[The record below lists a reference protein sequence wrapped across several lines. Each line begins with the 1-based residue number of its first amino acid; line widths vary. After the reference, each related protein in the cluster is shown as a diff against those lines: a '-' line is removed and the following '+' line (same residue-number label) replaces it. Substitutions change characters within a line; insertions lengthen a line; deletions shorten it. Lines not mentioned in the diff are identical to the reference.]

1 MSGHPRAETGGPPAA
16 TATSDRAEGEQGPD
30 RADGPDCA
38 DGPDGTDRADR
49 SDGTDRAD
57 RADRSGWAELSGGPL
72 PAPAVGTLGEA
83 LRRAART
90 PHGVVVIDG
99 TGTVV
104 RRSYAELY
112 EDAARTAAE
121 LAAAGARPGA
131 RVILRTDRTT
141 DLLTAFW
148 ACVLRGLVPLPVAY
162 GSGADG
168 LAEAV
173 DAVGE
178 AWLLGDEPPGP
189 HPPGLR
195 PLGRLDAG
203 DRTTTGARE
212 PFGPHEPFGQ
222 PREAGPLEP
231 VEPQGPVGE
240 RRPDNTAVLTLT
252 SGSGGR
258 PKAVPLTH
266 RQVLARAHGTALAR
280 GLGPDTRSLNRMPL
294 DHVSGIVMFHVRD
307 VYLGCHQVHADAGW
321 VRADPLRWLDVAE
334 AERIDT
340 TWAPNRVLALLVDRL
355 AEEPFR
361 SWDLSRLRYVMN
373 GGEAVKDRVVR
384 RFVEALAPHGLSAGA
399 VHPGWGMPETAS
411 GVVDS
416 VFRPAA
422 GPPRRHVPVGTP
434 QPGVSVRVVDG
445 AGRVVQAGVV
455 GRLQVTGA
463 PVADTYLVGGVP
475 RPAPLSDDGWL
486 VTDDLAF
493 VADGELTVTGRADGL
508 IEAGGA
514 RWHGHEIEDVVE
526 ELPCV
531 LPSFTVARPYLTD
544 ATDGT
549 GSAGLTVLFRPRPG
563 VSPDEAAERVRE
575 RVRLRFGAG
584 QVRAE
589 AITEALPEA
598 LTEHEPPRTATGKLR
613 RSVLAARR
621 PGTPG

>member
-1 MSGHPRAETGGPPAA
+1 MSGHPRA
-16 TATSDRAEGEQGPD
+16 DR
-30 RADGPDCA
+30 
-38 DGPDGTDRADR
+38 
-49 SDGTDRAD
+49 
-57 RADRSGWAELSGGPL
+57 AELSGGPL
-72 PAPAVGTLGEA
+72 PAPSAGTLGEA
-83 LRRAART
+83 LRRAARG

-99 TGTVV
+99 TGTPAH
-104 RRSYAELY
+104 RSYAELY
-112 EDAARTAAE
+112 ADAARTAAD

-131 RVILRTDRTT
+131 RVILRTNRTG

-148 ACVLRGLVPLPVAY
+148 ACVLGGLVPLPVSY

-168 LAEAV
+168 LAEAAE
-173 DAVGE
+173 AVGE

-189 HPPGLR
+189 RPRGLR
-195 PLGRLDAG
+195 PLYKGPRPS
-203 DRTTTGARE
+203 TGSRE
-212 PFGPHEPFGQ
+212 PV
-222 PREAGPLEP
+222 AA
-231 VEPQGPVGE
+231 
-240 RRPDNTAVLTLT
+240 RPDDPAVLTLT

-266 RQVLARAHGTALAR
+266 RQVLARAHGTALVR

-307 VYLGCHQVHADAGW
+307 VYLGCHQVHADAAW

-355 AEEPFR
+355 AEVPDR

-384 RFVEALAPHGLSAGA
+384 RFVESLAPHGLPATA

-411 GVVDS
+411 GVVDG
-416 VFRPAA
+416 VFRPAD

-434 QPGVSVRVVDG
+434 QPGVSVRVVDE
-445 AGRVVQAGVV
+445 AGRVVPAGVV
-455 GRLQVTGA
+455 GRLQITGE
-463 PVADTYLVGGVP
+463 PVAATYLVGGEA
-475 RPAPLSDDGWL
+475 RPAPLSADGWL

-508 IEAGGA
+508 VETVGG
-514 RWHGHEIEDVVE
+514 RWHGHEIEDAVE

-531 LPSFTVARPYLTD
+531 LPSFTVARRLAAASEEAA
-544 ATDGT
+544 ATGP
-549 GSAGLTVLFRPRPG
+549 AGLAVLFRPRPG

-575 RVRLRFGAG
+575 RVRRRFGADP
-584 QVRAE
+584 VHVEVLSADE
-589 AITEALPEA
+589 A
-598 LTEHEPPRTATGKLR
+598 PRTPTGKLR
-613 RSVLAARR
+613 LPAFASARHGTAGGARSPHREA
-621 PGTPG
+621 

>member
-1 MSGHPRAETGGPPAA
+1 MSGHPRAEAGGPSAA
-16 TATSDRAEGEQGPD
+16 TVT
-30 RADGPDCA
+30 
-38 DGPDGTDRADR
+38 ADR
-49 SDGTDRAD
+49 EDLAD
-57 RADRSGWAELSGGPL
+57 RAELSGGPL
-72 PAPAVGTLGEA
+72 PEPAVGTLGEA
-83 LRRAART
+83 LRHAART

-99 TGTVV
+99 TGTAV

-112 EDAARTAAE
+112 EDAARAAAE

-131 RVILRTDRTT
+131 RVILRTARTT
-141 DLLTAFW
+141 DLLTFFW
-148 ACVLRGLVPLPVAY
+148 ACVLGGLVPLPVSY

-168 LAEAV
+168 LADAAG
-173 DAVGE
+173 AVGE

-189 HPPGLR
+189 YPPGLR
-195 PLGRLDAG
+195 RLGTAVGASAG
-203 DRTTTGARE
+203 TGEPVGAR
-212 PFGPHEPFGQ
+212 
-222 PREAGPLEP
+222 
-231 VEPQGPVGE
+231 
-240 RRPDNTAVLTLT
+240 PDDPAVLTLT

-258 PKAVPLTH
+258 PKAVQLTH

-321 VRADPLRWLDVAE
+321 VRADPLRWLDLAE

-355 AEEPFR
+355 AEEPDR

-384 RFVEALAPHGLSAGA
+384 RFVEALAPHGLPATA

-411 GVVDS
+411 GVVDT
-416 VFRPAA
+416 VFRPAD
-422 GPPRRHVPVGTP
+422 GPLRRHVPVGTP
-434 QPGVSVRVVDG
+434 QPGVSVRVVDET
-445 AGRVVQAGVV
+445 GRVVPAGVV

-463 PVADTYLVGGVP
+463 PVASTYLVGGEV

-508 IEAGGA
+508 IEIGGA
-514 RWHGHEIEDVVE
+514 RWHGHEIEDAVE
-526 ELPCV
+526 ELPYV
-531 LPSFTVARPYLTD
+531 LPSFTVARPL
-544 ATDGT
+544 AADGT
-549 GSAGLTVLFRPRPG
+549 GSTGLAVFFRPRPG

-575 RVRLRFGAG
+575 RVRGRFGAG
-584 QVRAE
+584 PVHAE
-589 AITEALPEA
+589 ALA
-598 LTEHEPPRTATGKLR
+598 EHELPRTATGKLR
-613 RSVLAARR
+613 RSVLTARH

>member
-1 MSGHPRAETGGPPAA
+1 MSGHPCAETGGPSAA
-16 TATSDRAEGEQGPD
+16 TATADRAEGEQG
-30 RADGPDCA
+30 
-38 DGPDGTDRADR
+38 ADR
-49 SDGTDRAD
+49 S
-57 RADRSGWAELSGGPL
+57 ELSGGPL

-99 TGTVV
+99 TGTAV

-112 EDAARTAAE
+112 EDAARAAAG

-148 ACVLRGLVPLPVAY
+148 ACVLGGLVPLPVAY

-178 AWLLGDEPPGP
+178 AWLLGDEPTGP

-195 PLGRLDAG
+195 PLGRVDAG
-203 DRTTTGARE
+203 DRTTTGV
-212 PFGPHEPFGQ
+212 
-222 PREAGPLEP
+222 REA
-231 VEPQGPVGE
+231 VGE
-240 RRPDNTAVLTLT
+240 RRPDDPAVLTLT

-266 RQVLARAHGTALAR
+266 RQILARAHGTALAR

-340 TWAPNRVLALLVDRL
+340 TWAPNRVLAVLVDRL
-355 AEEPFR
+355 AEEPLR

-384 RFVEALAPHGLSAGA
+384 RFVEALAPHGLPATA

-416 VFRPAA
+416 VFRSAA
-422 GPPRRHVPVGTP
+422 GPPRRHVPVGRP
-434 QPGVSVRVVDG
+434 QPGVSVRVVDE
-445 AGRVVQAGVV
+445 AGQVVPAGVV

-508 IEAGGA
+508 IEAGGT
-514 RWHGHEIEDVVE
+514 RWHGHEIEDAVE

-531 LPSFTVARPYLTD
+531 LPSFTVARRLAADGTD

-549 GSAGLTVLFRPRPG
+549 GSAWLTVFFRPRPG

-575 RVRLRFGAG
+575 RVRHRFGAG
-584 QVRAE
+584 RVRAE
-589 AITEALPEA
+589 ALTEA
-598 LTEHEPPRTATGKLR
+598 LTEREAPRTATGKLR
-613 RSVLAARR
+613 RSALAARR
-621 PGTPG
+621 PGTPD